1 MGKILPV
8 SKIKNLSAKL
18 KSENR
23 ITVLAGGCFDIIHI
37 GHIEF
42 LKSAK
47 KSGDILILLLESDE
61 SIKNLKGEK
70 RPINN
75 QKNRSKIL
83 SSIEYVDYIIPLP
96 KIYKT
101 EDYNNLVL
109 KLKPNIIAITSGD
122 PNLKNKKLQ
131 SKSVNGKIKVVLKK
145 MPDHS
150 TTKLLEYF

>member
-1 MGKILPV
+1 MGKILPIN
-8 SKIKNLSAKL
+8 KIKNLSAKL
-18 KSENR
+18 ESDNKK
-23 ITVLAGGCFDIIHI
+23 IVLAGGCFDIIHI

-42 LKSAK
+42 LKNAK
-47 KSGDILILLLESDE
+47 KSGDTLILLLESDE

-75 QKNRSKIL
+75 QENRSKIL
-83 SSIEYVDYIIPLP
+83 STIEYVDYVIPLP

-101 EDYNNLVL
+101 QDYNDLVL
-109 KLKPNIIAITSGD
+109 KIKPNIIAITSGD

-131 SKSVNGKIKVVLKK
+131 AKSVNGKVKIVLKK

>member
-1 MGKILPV
+1 MGKILSV
-8 SKIKNLSAKL
+8 
-18 KSENR
+18 NR
-23 ITVLAGGCFDIIHI
+23 INILSKGDQKIVLAGGCFDIIHI

-42 LKSAK
+42 LKNAK
-47 KSGDILILLLESDE
+47 KTGDILVLLLESDE

-75 QKNRSKIL
+75 QDNRSKIL
-83 SSIEYVDYIIPLP
+83 SSIEFVDYVIPLP
-96 KIYKT
+96 KIYQT
-101 EDYNNLVL
+101 QDYNDLVL
-109 KLKPNIIAITSGD
+109 KIKPNIIAITSGD

-131 SKSVNGKIKVVLKK
+131 AKSVNGKVKVVLKK

>member
-8 SKIKNLSAKL
+8 SKIINLSAKL
-18 KSENR
+18 KSENKMV
-23 ITVLAGGCFDIIHI
+23 VLAGGCFDIIHI

-42 LKSAK
+42 LKNAK

-101 EDYNNLVL
+101 QDYNNLVL

-131 SKSVNGKIKVVLKK
+131 AKSVNGKIKVVLKK

-150 TTKLLEYF
+150 TTRLLDYF